1 MPTSKRS
8 KLFGGGANLGLVLE
22 LRTGPFFISR
32 LFLRHGGV
40 ALDGEAV
47 TSVLEVP
54 ATRNAG
60 SQTAAAREKRGSEM
74 REARLVSGR
83 RSWSEWN

>member
-8 KLFGGGANLGLVLE
+8 KLFFFEGANLGLVLE
-22 LRTGPFFISR
+22 LLAGPFFISR

-47 TSVLEVP
+47 TSLLQIP
-54 ATRNAG
+54 AAGNAG
-60 SQTAAAREKRGSEM
+60 S
-74 REARLVSGR
+74 
-83 RSWSEWN
+83 